1 MSQHTG
7 DRASISF
14 FSVSDQADRPTRLI
28 LTWPALT
35 GASNIYVLLTGS
47 NKAQALRHVVG
58 EAPDDHLY
66 PAARIRLA
74 EGAVIWWVDKEAAGG
89 QLS

>member
-1 MSQHTG
+1 MTY
-7 DRASISF
+7 D
-14 FSVSDQADRPTRLI
+14 
-28 LTWPALT
+28 
-35 GASNIYVLLTGS
+35 TGS

-58 EAPDDHLY
+58 EAPDEHLY

-89 QLS
+89 RLP